1 MIYLLSLEWVLY
13 FCTKLQDN
21 IRFRGSINISIHTD
35 NFTSCSIISHD
46 ILRSLNK
53 EALYYITK
61 ITREIKNSKYDS
73 QHITENN
80 AKNFNLTC

>member
-1 MIYLLSLEWVLY
+1 M
-13 FCTKLQDN
+13 
-21 IRFRGSINISIHTD
+21 
-35 NFTSCSIISHD
+35 
-46 ILRSLNK
+46 LRSLNK

-80 AKNFNLTC
+80 AKNFNDLLKKHVLENLRYKHFRCEFCLK